1 MLIEFGAT
9 HNAIMMLSVFVTGPE
24 RNEQFGI
31 KADRGTKTDRR
42 TKLGTQ
48 GVWLYGWAGWAGWA
62 GLGWAGW
69 ADWAGLAW
77 PGLGW
82 LGLQRFFWLC
92 IAGAF
97 TKFAIF
103 ENIIFFLNETQ
114 PSEKKINRFRFF
126 SRF

>member
-1 MLIEFGAT
+1 
-9 HNAIMMLSVFVTGPE
+9 V
-24 RNEQFGI
+24 
-31 KADRGTKTDRR
+31 
-42 TKLGTQ
+42 
-48 GVWLYGWAGWAGWA
+48 
-62 GLGWAGW
+62 
-69 ADWAGLAW
+69 LAW

-103 ENIIFFLNETQ
+103 ENRISFLTRRSQVKKNQ
-114 PSEKKINRFRFF
+114 PISFF

>member
-1 MLIEFGAT
+1 MFA
-9 HNAIMMLSVFVTGPE
+9 
-24 RNEQFGI
+24 
-31 KADRGTKTDRR
+31 
-42 TKLGTQ
+42 
-48 GVWLYGWAGWAGWA
+48 WLACLMAGLLPGLAGWA

-103 ENIIFFLNETQ
+103 ENRNFFKRDAAE
-114 PSEKKINRFRFF
+114 
-126 SRF
+126 

>member
-1 MLIEFGAT
+1 
-9 HNAIMMLSVFVTGPE
+9 VFTSIYC
-24 RNEQFGI
+24 NSL
-31 KADRGTKTDRR
+31 KAG
-42 TKLGTQ
+42 LLPG
-48 GVWLYGWAGWAGWA
+48 LAGWA

-97 TKFAIF
+97 TKFPIF
-103 ENIIFFLNETQ
+103 ENRIFLNETQ
-114 PSEKKINRFRFF
+114 PSEMLFNRFRFF